1 MQVEAVS
8 QLYELF
14 CGHFLDLVGGV
25 AAFKAFAER
34 PAFDGFGKNDSRAVG
49 CFRSGSVGGVDLL
62 IVVTAPRQRTEV
74 VIAEVRRHS
83 SQARVGAEEMIA
95 DVVAR
100 LGGVSLISAVHSGV
114 HLVEQHA
121 VHICV

>member
-1 MQVEAVS
+1 MQGFATGHHVFVFLGVFGEAIIRGLRVVSQIFQRDDFLQVEAVS

-14 CGHFLDLVGGV
+14 CGHFLDLMGGV
-25 AAFKAFAER
+25 AALKAFAER

-62 IVVTAPRQRTEV
+62 IVVTASRQRTEV

-83 SQARVGAEEMIA
+83 S
-95 DVVAR
+95 
-100 LGGVSLISAVHSGV
+100 
-114 HLVEQHA
+114 
-121 VHICV
+121 